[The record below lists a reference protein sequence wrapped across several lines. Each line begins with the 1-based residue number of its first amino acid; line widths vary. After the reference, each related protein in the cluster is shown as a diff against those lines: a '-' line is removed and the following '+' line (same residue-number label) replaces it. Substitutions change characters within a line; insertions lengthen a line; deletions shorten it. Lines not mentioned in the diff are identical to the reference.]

1 MKPYVLLK
9 VGDTDYRLRISTSAA
24 IELEDKL
31 NCSVVDGLNRMTE
44 MRVLSKYIYAAA
56 RQLNDNIK
64 SEGDALDLI
73 DEYIMQGN
81 DIEDLIDTLLDI
93 MECSGY
99 IKHEAVE
106 RTRDMSKKIEAQLQE
121 KAKLL
126 S

>member
-56 RQLNDNIK
+56 KQLNDNIK

-73 DEYIMQGN
+73 DEYTMQEN
-81 DIEDLIDTLLDI
+81 NIESLFDVMLDV

-106 RTRDMSKKIEAQLQE
+106 LTRDMSKKITAQLHE
-121 KAKLL
+121 KAKSL